1 MIEIEQN
8 ILCLVLM
15 SSITMV
21 SEQKTIPFKFAAGWV
36 AYPKLQKIFVVFY
49 EVQDQIL
56 TPAPWNR

>member
-21 SEQKTIPFKFAAGWV
+21 SEQKTIPFKFAVGWV
-36 AYPKLQKIFVVFY
+36 AHPKLQKIFVVSY
-49 EVQDQIL
+49 EVQ
-56 TPAPWNR
+56 